1 MVMPTNRGLA
11 STSYNAE
18 ERMLVL
24 TYQDGSIVRVKNVS
38 LERASR
44 LQSRAA
50 AEAKRGVPTGFF
62 FHR

>member
-1 MVMPTNRGLA
+1 MPAKLDRTEYDA
-11 STSYNAE
+11 T
-18 ERMLVL
+18 ERTLTLV
-24 TYQDGSIVRVKNVS
+24 YADGSSVKIRGVS

-50 AEAKRGVPTGFF
+50 AEAKRGALTEFF